1 MQNTWNFVQKK
12 FRRPSTSTTFRRLY
26 HKNNYQRQEGVIVF
40 RIIILLSLL
49 AYGCATTK
57 SELIRQHHYGE
68 VKLPKSVNLEIDG
81 KTKRYYVFEAP
92 STEYSDYD
100 YVLLNQKEAPAAKKS
115 RYLII
120 KECPAGSPC
129 DSLKKWIDDE
139 YCKKVQY
146 MTEYCNMEID
156 ELVKE
161 LAGDSYIICSDSIDS
176 RYQKCKGEYRYRG
189 YY

>member
-1 MQNTWNFVQKK
+1 L
-12 FRRPSTSTTFRRLY
+12 FR
-26 HKNNYQRQEGVIVF
+26 K
-40 RIIILLSLL
+40 IIYIALVTLT
-49 AYGCATTK
+49 CASTK
-57 SELIRQHHYGE
+57 SELIRKHHHDE
-68 VKLPKSVNLEIDG
+68 INLPKSVNLNIDG
-81 KTKRYYVFEAP
+81 KTGRYYVFEAP
-92 STEYSDYD
+92 STKYSDYD
-100 YVLLNQKEAPAAKKS
+100 YVMTKQEEAPAVKKS

-129 DSLKKWIDDE
+129 DSIKKWIDDE